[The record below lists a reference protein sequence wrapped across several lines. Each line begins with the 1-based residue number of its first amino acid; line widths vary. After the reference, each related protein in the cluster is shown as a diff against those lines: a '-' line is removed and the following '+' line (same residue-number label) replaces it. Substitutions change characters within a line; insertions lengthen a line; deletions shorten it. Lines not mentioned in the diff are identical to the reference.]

1 MADITSTYQLPN
13 YYPAGGELFTEA
25 EADDAIIVYTKKVSF
40 NSVFN
45 HWEMQVKDSSG
56 NTYTWKDFVTAE
68 SAIKAAVKASI
79 KTHLTTNVFK
89 VMEDANNDGYL
100 KSVATPADRGADEYL
115 GD

>member
-45 HWEMQVKDSSG
+45 GK
-56 NTYTWKDFVTAE
+56 
-68 SAIKAAVKASI
+68 
-79 KTHLTTNVFK
+79 
-89 VMEDANNDGYL
+89 
-100 KSVATPADRGADEYL
+100 
-115 GD
+115 